1 MGRTKVAAIWRWMLM
16 YETNVKR
23 NKNLRPAVFV
33 DRDGTLINDI
43 GYLGDPDGLS
53 FYPGIPEALRRLQD
67 RGYLIVVVTNQ
78 SGIGRGYFNEETAIA
93 VNCAMLRMLRDK
105 GVMVAAIYYCPHH
118 PDEGCSCRK
127 PGQLMILRALKD
139 LDIDDSLS
147 WIVGDMDKDI
157 WTGINAGLRPI
168 LVETGKSEKGSIP
181 AHVKRSASVVEAVN
195 FILDEG
201 IS

>member
-1 MGRTKVAAIWRWMLM
+1 MNLNIDRSATD
-16 YETNVKR
+16 
-23 NKNLRPAVFV
+23 LRPAVFL
-33 DRDGTLINDI
+33 DRDGTLIDDI
-43 GYLGDPDGLS
+43 GYLGDPDRLS

-67 RGYLIVVVTNQ
+67 KGYLIVVLTNQ

-93 VNCAMLRMLRDK
+93 VNCAMLRLLRDK
-105 GVMVAAIYYCPHH
+105 GVLVAAIYYCPHH

-127 PGQLMILRALKD
+127 PDQLMIQRSLMD

-157 WTGINAGLRPI
+157 WTGINAGIRPI

-181 AHVKRSASVVEAVN
+181 EYVKRSGSVVEAVE

-201 IS
+201 IP